1 MDYLEYLGRKLVW
14 FVVSLV
20 VVIVVKRPRLLNG
33 LAIVS
38 DEVIGKINYFIFLTI
53 AWLVLV
59 TYFIL
64 HLFTV
69 VTFFLSWH
77 SLTLNNVLE
86 VILQTVLII
95 PTLYTLFVPH
105 NEVVKRVDEFLSAK
119 KENKSRAATASYNHF
134 LNYLKLCTKVT

>member
-1 MDYLEYLGRKLVW
+1 MDYLKYLGRRLVW
-14 FVVSLV
+14 LVVSLV
-20 VVIVVKRPRLLNG
+20 VVIVVKRPRLLKG

-64 HLFTV
+64 YLFTV
-69 VTFFLSWH
+69 VTFFLSWY

-95 PTLYTLFVPH
+95 PTLYTLFVSH
-105 NEVVKRVDEFLSAK
+105 NEVIKKVDEFLSAK
-119 KENKSRAATASYNHF
+119 KEY
-134 LNYLKLCTKVT
+134 VTRSNCNM

>member
-64 HLFTV
+64 YLFTV
-69 VTFFLSWH
+69 VTFFLSWR
-77 SLTLNNVLE
+77 SLSLNNVME
-86 VILQTVLII
+86 IILQTVLII

-105 NEVVKRVDEFLSAK
+105 TRLSRELMNSYQRK
-119 KENKSRAATASYNHF
+119 KNKSRAATATYNHF
-134 LNYLKLCTKVT
+134 LNYLKICKKVT

>member
-1 MDYLEYLGRKLVW
+1 MDYLEYLGRRLVW

-64 HLFTV
+64 YLFTV

-77 SLTLNNVLE
+77 SLSLNNVME
-86 VILQTVLII
+86 IILQTVLIR

-105 NEVVKRVDEFLSAK
+105 NEVIMRVDEFISAK
-119 KENKSRAATASYNHF
+119 EE
-134 LNYLKLCTKVT
+134 

>member
-38 DEVIGKINYFIFLTI
+38 DEVNGKINYFIFLTI
-53 AWLVLV
+53 ALLVLV

-64 HLFTV
+64 YLFTV

-119 KENKSRAATASYNHF
+119 KE
-134 LNYLKLCTKVT
+134 

>member
-20 VVIVVKRPRLLNG
+20 VVIVVKRPKILKR

-38 DEVIGKINYFIFLTI
+38 DAAIGKIHYFIFLTI

-64 HLFTV
+64 YLFTA

-105 NEVVKRVDEFLSAK
+105 NEVIKKVDDFLSAK
-119 KENKSRAATASYNHF
+119 KE
-134 LNYLKLCTKVT
+134 

>member
-1 MDYLEYLGRKLVW
+1 MDYLEYIGRRLVW
-14 FVVSLV
+14 LVVSLV

-64 HLFTV
+64 YLFTV

-86 VILQTVLII
+86 VILQTVLI
-95 PTLYTLFVPH
+95 
-105 NEVVKRVDEFLSAK
+105 LSLI
-119 KENKSRAATASYNHF
+119 HI
-134 LNYLKLCTKVT
+134 

>member
-1 MDYLEYLGRKLVW
+1 MDYFEFLGRRLVW
-14 FVVSLV
+14 LVVSLV
-20 VVIVVKRPRLLNG
+20 VVIVVKRPIILKW

-38 DEVIGKINYFIFLTI
+38 DEVIGVINYYIFLTI

-64 HLFTV
+64 YLFTV

-77 SLTLNNVLE
+77 SLTLNNVME
-86 VILQTVLII
+86 MILQTVFII

-105 NEVVKRVDEFLSAK
+105 NEVIKKVDDFLSSK
-119 KENKSRAATASYNHF
+119 
-134 LNYLKLCTKVT
+134 

>member
-64 HLFTV
+64 YLFTA

-95 PTLYTLFVPH
+95 PTFYTLFVSH
-105 NEVVKRVDEFLSAK
+105 NEVIKKVDEFLSAK
-119 KENKSRAATASYNHF
+119 KE
-134 LNYLKLCTKVT
+134 

>member
-69 VTFFLSWH
+69 VTFFLSWR
-77 SLTLNNVLE
+77 SLSLNNVME
-86 VILQTVLII
+86 IILQTVLII

-119 KENKSRAATASYNHF
+119 KE
-134 LNYLKLCTKVT
+134 

>member
-1 MDYLEYLGRKLVW
+1 MDYLEFLGRRLVW
-14 FVVSLV
+14 LVVSLV
-20 VVIVVKRPRLLNG
+20 VVIVVKRPRLLKR

-38 DEVIGKINYFIFLTI
+38 DEVIGKINYCIFLTI

-64 HLFTV
+64 YLFTV

-86 VILQTVLII
+86 MILQTVLII

-105 NEVVKRVDEFLSAK
+105 NEVIKKVDDFLSAK
-119 KENKSRAATASYNHF
+119 KRLNHAQQ
-134 LNYLKLCTKVT
+134 LQHIIILSTI

>member
-1 MDYLEYLGRKLVW
+1 MDYLEYLGRRLVW
-14 FVVSLV
+14 LVVSLV
-20 VVIVVKRPRLLNG
+20 VVIVVKRPRLLKG

-38 DEVIGKINYFIFLTI
+38 DEVIGKINYFILTI

-64 HLFTV
+64 YLFTV

-95 PTLYTLFVPH
+95 PTLYTLFVSH
-105 NEVVKRVDEFLSAK
+105 NEVIKKVDEFLSAK
-119 KENKSRAATASYNHF
+119 KE
-134 LNYLKLCTKVT
+134 

>member
-1 MDYLEYLGRKLVW
+1 MDYLEFLGRRLVW
-14 FVVSLV
+14 LVVSLV
-20 VVIVVKRPRLLNG
+20 VVIVVKRPRILKR

-38 DEVIGKINYFIFLTI
+38 DEVIGKINYCIFLTI

-64 HLFTV
+64 YLFTV

-77 SLTLNNVLE
+77 SLTMNNVLE
-86 VILQTVLII
+86 MILQTVLII

-105 NEVVKRVDEFLSAK
+105 NEVIKKVDDFLSAK
-119 KENKSRAATASYNHF
+119 KRLNHAQQ
-134 LNYLKLCTKVT
+134 LQHLIILLAIKKIER

>member
-1 MDYLEYLGRKLVW
+1 MDYLEYLGRRLVW
-14 FVVSLV
+14 LVVSIV
-20 VVIVVKRPRLLNG
+20 VVIVVKRPRLMKR

-38 DEVIGKINYFIFLTI
+38 DEVIGKINYFIFLMI

-64 HLFTV
+64 YLFTV
-69 VTFFLSWH
+69 VTFFLSRH

-86 VILQTVLII
+86 MILQTVLII

-105 NEVVKRVDEFLSAK
+105 NDIIKKVDEFLLAK
-119 KENKSRAATASYNHF
+119 KE
-134 LNYLKLCTKVT
+134 

>member
-1 MDYLEYLGRKLVW
+1 MRNLIKKMLDLYKEPKYKSIVNYIFFGVCTTLVN
-14 FVVSLV
+14 V
-20 VVIVVKRPRLLNG
+20 
-33 LAIVS
+33 
-38 DEVIGKINYFIFLTI
+38 
-53 AWLVLV
+53 V

-64 HLFTV
+64 YLFTV

-105 NEVVKRVDEFLSAK
+105 NEVIKKVNEFLSAK
-119 KENKSRAATASYNHF
+119 KE
-134 LNYLKLCTKVT
+134 

>member
-1 MDYLEYLGRKLVW
+1 MDYLEYLGRRLVW
-14 FVVSLV
+14 LVVSLV
-20 VVIVVKRPRLLNG
+20 VVIVVKRPRLLKG
-33 LAIVS
+33 LALV
-38 DEVIGKINYFIFLTI
+38 VIGKINYFIFLTI

-64 HLFTV
+64 YLFTV

-95 PTLYTLFVPH
+95 PTLYTLFVSH
-105 NEVVKRVDEFLSAK
+105 NEVIKKVDEFLSAK
-119 KENKSRAATASYNHF
+119 KE
-134 LNYLKLCTKVT
+134 